1 MLTAYKRL
9 GWYQNNKVV
18 FMNQNQNKD
27 QNNTLLV
34 LIPGLGAVATTFLA
48 GVFAHIHHGR
58 PMVGSITQNYKLP
71 DRSDEPDPRNF
82 RPLAEHLGLP
92 ALPNLAFAAWDITAD
107 NAYQTAKKS
116 QVLTPEDLELV
127 REPLEQISPMPGVF
141 ISDYVRRL
149 EPSYIKKGSIRV
161 EWVQELRNDIR
172 AQKAQHGTDRAV
184 MVWCGSTERF
194 MQPQEVHQSL
204 EAFEQGLAQ
213 DDPAISPSQMYAYAA
228 LMEGVPMANGA
239 PNLTL
244 EIPALIELAH
254 KQGLPIAGKDF
265 KTGQTFMKTLL
276 APGLKA
282 KLLGAQGWFSTN
294 ILGNKDGLVLD
305 EPENF
310 RTKEH
315 SKLESLNSILETER
329 YPELYGDLHH
339 TVRIN
344 YYPPRGDS
352 KEGWDNIDIVGWMG
366 YPMQIK
372 VNFLCKDSI
381 LAAPIVLDL
390 ALLLDWAHGQG
401 KTGIQEWMSF
411 YFKDPHSE
419 GKALHDL
426 MRQHQNL
433 LAELGA
439 E

>member
-1 MLTAYKRL
+1 MVSQEQYEL
-9 GWYQNNKVV
+9 
-18 FMNQNQNKD
+18 MNHD

-48 GVFAHIHHGR
+48 GVMAHIHHGR

-71 DRSDEPDPRNF
+71 DTSETPDPRNF
-82 RPLAEHLGLP
+82 QPLSEHLGLP
-92 ALPNLAFAAWDITAD
+92 KLPDLAFAAWDITPD
-107 NAYQTAKKS
+107 NAYESAKKAK
-116 QVLTPEDLELV
+116 VLTPEDLELV
-127 REPLEQISPMPGVF
+127 KAPLQEISPMPGVF

-149 EPSYIKKGSIRV
+149 EPSFVKEGTSRV
-161 EWVQELRNDIR
+161 EWVAQLRADIR
-172 AQKAQHGTDRAV
+172 EQKKAHATDRAV

-194 MQPQEVHQSL
+194 LQPEAVHQSL
-204 EAFEQGLAQ
+204 ESFEDGLKQ
-213 DDPAISPSQMYAYAA
+213 DHPAISPSQMYAYAA
-228 LMEGVPMANGA
+228 LLEGVPMANGA

-244 EIPALIELAH
+244 EIPALIELA
-254 KQGLPIAGKDF
+254 KREGLPIAGKDF

-315 SKLESLNSILETER
+315 SKLESLHSILETER

-352 KEGWDNIDIVGWMG
+352 KEGWDNIDILGWMG

-390 ALLLDWAHGQG
+390 ALLLDWAHRQG
-401 KTGIQEWMSF
+401 WSGIQEWMSF

-433 LAELGA
+433 LSTLGA

>member
-1 MLTAYKRL
+1 L
-9 GWYQNNKVV
+9 
-18 FMNQNQNKD
+18 
-27 QNNTLLV
+27 
-34 LIPGLGAVATTFLA
+34 
-48 GVFAHIHHGR
+48 
-58 PMVGSITQNYKLP
+58 S
-71 DRSDEPDPRNF
+71 
-82 RPLAEHLGLP
+82 
-92 ALPNLAFAAWDITAD
+92 NLAFAAWDITPE
-107 NAYQTAKKS
+107 NAYESAKNAE
-116 QVLTPEDLELV
+116 VLSPQDLEMVREDLEAV
-127 REPLEQISPMPGVF
+127 EPMPGVF

-149 EPSYIKKGSIRV
+149 DPSYVKKGQSRSQ
-161 EWVQELRNDIR
+161 WVDALRADIR
-172 AQKAQHGTDRAV
+172 EQKAKHGTDRAV
-184 MVWCGSTERF
+184 MVWCASTERF
-194 MQPQEVHQSL
+194 LDPEPVHQSL
-204 EAFEQGLAQ
+204 AAFEQGLA
-213 DDPAISPSQMYAYAA
+213 DNDLSIAPSQMYAYAA

-244 EIPALIELAH
+244 EIPALQELALQ
-254 KQGLPIAGKDF
+254 QGLPIAGKDF

-282 KLLGAQGWFSTN
+282 KLLGVQGWFSTN

-305 EPENF
+305 EPDNF

-315 SKLESLNSILETER
+315 SKLESLHSIFEAER

-372 VNFLCKDSI
+372 INFLCKDSI

-401 KTGIQEWMSF
+401 WSGVQEWMSF
-411 YFKDPHSE
+411 YFKDPHAQE
-419 GKALHDL
+419 QAVHDL
-426 MRQHQNL
+426 MQQHGTL
-433 LAELGA
+433 LSTLGV

>member
-1 MLTAYKRL
+1 MVSQEQYEL
-9 GWYQNNKVV
+9 
-18 FMNQNQNKD
+18 MNHD
-27 QNNTLLV
+27 QNNILLV

-48 GVFAHIHHGR
+48 GVMAHVHHGR

-71 DRSDEPDPRNF
+71 DTSETPDPRNF
-82 RPLAEHLGLP
+82 QPLSEHLGLP
-92 ALPNLAFAAWDITAD
+92 TLPDLAFAAWDITAD
-107 NAYQTAKKS
+107 TAYETANQAK
-116 QVLTPEDLELV
+116 VLTPEA
-127 REPLEQISPMPGVF
+127 LEQVRAPLPDISPLSGVF

-149 EPSYIKKGSIRV
+149 EPSFIKEGTSRV
-161 EWVQELRNDIR
+161 QWVAQLRADIQE
-172 AQKAQHGTDRAV
+172 QKKAHGTDRAV

-194 MQPQEVHQSL
+194 LQPEAIHQSL
-204 EAFEQGLAQ
+204 EAFEEGLKQ
-213 DDPAISPSQMYAYAA
+213 DHPAISPSQMYAYAA
-228 LMEGVPMANGA
+228 LLEGVPMANGA

-244 EIPALIELAH
+244 EIPALIELT
-254 KQGLPIAGKDF
+254 KREGLPIAGKDF

-315 SKLESLNSILETER
+315 SKLESLHSILETER

-352 KEGWDNIDIVGWMG
+352 KEGWDNIDILGWMG

-401 KTGIQEWMSF
+401 WSGIQEWMSF

-433 LAELGA
+433 LSTLVAE
-439 E
+439 

>member
-1 MLTAYKRL
+1 MVSQEQYEL
-9 GWYQNNKVV
+9 
-18 FMNQNQNKD
+18 MNHD

-48 GVFAHIHHGR
+48 GVMAHIHHGR

-71 DRSDEPDPRNF
+71 DTSETPDPRNF
-82 RPLAEHLGLP
+82 QPLSEHLGLP
-92 ALPNLAFAAWDITAD
+92 KLPDLAFAAWDITPD
-107 NAYQTAKKS
+107 NAYESAKKAK
-116 QVLTPEDLELV
+116 VLTPEDLELV
-127 REPLEQISPMPGVF
+127 KAPLQEISPMPGVF

-149 EPSYIKKGSIRV
+149 EPTFVKEETSRV
-161 EWVQELRNDIR
+161 EWVAQLRADIR
-172 AQKAQHGTDRAV
+172 EQKKAHGTDRAV

-194 MQPQEVHQSL
+194 LKPEAVHQSL
-204 EAFEQGLAQ
+204 ETFEEGLKQ
-213 DDPAISPSQMYAYAA
+213 DHPSISPSQMYAYAA
-228 LMEGVPMANGA
+228 LLEGVPMANGA

-244 EIPALIELAH
+244 EIPALIELA
-254 KQGLPIAGKDF
+254 KRENLPIAGKDF

-315 SKLESLNSILETER
+315 SKLESLHSILETER

-352 KEGWDNIDIVGWMG
+352 KEGWDNIDILGWMG

-401 KTGIQEWMSF
+401 WSGVQEWMSF

-433 LAELGA
+433 LSTLGA

>member
-1 MLTAYKRL
+1 MVSQEQYEL
-9 GWYQNNKVV
+9 
-18 FMNQNQNKD
+18 MNHD

-48 GVFAHIHHGR
+48 GVMAHVHHGR

-71 DRSDEPDPRNF
+71 DTSETPDPRNF
-82 RPLAEHLGLP
+82 QPLSEHLGLP
-92 ALPNLAFAAWDITAD
+92 KLPNLAFAAWDITAD
-107 NAYQTAKKS
+107 NAYESAKKAK
-116 QVLTPEDLELV
+116 VLTPEDLEQV
-127 REPLEQISPMPGVF
+127 RAPLQEISPMPGVF

-149 EPSYIKKGSIRV
+149 EPSFIKEGTSRV
-161 EWVQELRNDIR
+161 QWVAQLRADIQE
-172 AQKAQHGTDRAV
+172 QKKAHATDRAV

-194 MQPQEVHQSL
+194 LKPEAVHQSL
-204 EAFEQGLAQ
+204 EAFEKGLNQ
-213 DDPAISPSQMYAYAA
+213 DHSAISPSQMYAYAA
-228 LMEGVPMANGA
+228 LLEGVPMANGA

-244 EIPALIELAH
+244 EIPALIELA
-254 KQGLPIAGKDF
+254 KREGLPIAGKDF

-315 SKLESLNSILETER
+315 SKLESLHSILETER

-352 KEGWDNIDIVGWMG
+352 KEGWDNIDILGWMG

-401 KTGIQEWMSF
+401 WSGIQEWMSF

-433 LAELGA
+433 LSTLGA

>member
-1 MLTAYKRL
+1 
-9 GWYQNNKVV
+9 
-18 FMNQNQNKD
+18 MNQSQSKS

-34 LIPGLGAVATTFLA
+34 LIPGLGAVGTTFLA
-48 GVFAHIHHGR
+48 GVFAHIRHGR
-58 PMVGSITQNYKLP
+58 PVVGSISQNYKV
-71 DRSDEPDPRNF
+71 SDPTGQPNPRNF
-82 RPLAEHLGLP
+82 TPLSEHLGLP
-92 ALPNLAFAAWDITAD
+92 SLSNLAFAAWDITPE
-107 NAYQTAKKS
+107 NAYESAKNAE
-116 QVLTPEDLELV
+116 VLSPQDLEMVREDLEAV
-127 REPLEQISPMPGVF
+127 EPMPGVF

-149 EPSYIKKGSIRV
+149 DPSYVKKGQSRSQ
-161 EWVQELRNDIR
+161 WVDALRADIR
-172 AQKAQHGTDRAV
+172 EQKAKHGTDRAV
-184 MVWCGSTERF
+184 MVWCASTERF
-194 MQPQEVHQSL
+194 LDPEPVHQSL
-204 EAFEQGLAQ
+204 AAFEQGLA
-213 DDPAISPSQMYAYAA
+213 DNDLSIAPSQMYAYAA

-244 EIPALIELAH
+244 EIPALQELALQ
-254 KQGLPIAGKDF
+254 QGLPIAGKDF

-282 KLLGAQGWFSTN
+282 KLLGVQGWFSTN

-305 EPENF
+305 EPDNF

-315 SKLESLNSILETER
+315 SKLESLHSIFEAER

-372 VNFLCKDSI
+372 INFLCKDSI

-401 KTGIQEWMSF
+401 WSGVQEWMSF
-411 YFKDPHSE
+411 YFKDPHAQE
-419 GKALHDL
+419 QAVHDL
-426 MRQHQNL
+426 MQQHGTL
-433 LAELGA
+433 LSTLGV

>member
-1 MLTAYKRL
+1 
-9 GWYQNNKVV
+9 
-18 FMNQNQNKD
+18 
-27 QNNTLLV
+27 
-34 LIPGLGAVATTFLA
+34 
-48 GVFAHIHHGR
+48 
-58 PMVGSITQNYKLP
+58 MV
-71 DRSDEPDPRNF
+71 R
-82 RPLAEHLGLP
+82 
-92 ALPNLAFAAWDITAD
+92 
-107 NAYQTAKKS
+107 
-116 QVLTPEDLELV
+116 EDLEAV
-127 REPLEQISPMPGVF
+127 EPMPGVF

-149 EPSYIKKGSIRV
+149 DPSYVKKGQSRSQ
-161 EWVQELRNDIR
+161 WVDALRADIR
-172 AQKAQHGTDRAV
+172 EQKAKHGTDRAV
-184 MVWCGSTERF
+184 MVWCASTERF
-194 MQPQEVHQSL
+194 LDPEPVHQSL
-204 EAFEQGLAQ
+204 AAFEQGLA
-213 DDPAISPSQMYAYAA
+213 DNDLSIAPSQMYAYAA

-244 EIPALIELAH
+244 EIPALQELALQ
-254 KQGLPIAGKDF
+254 QGLPIAGKDF

-282 KLLGAQGWFSTN
+282 KLLGVQGWFSTN

-305 EPENF
+305 EPDNF

-315 SKLESLNSILETER
+315 SKLESLHSIFEAER

-372 VNFLCKDSI
+372 INFLCKDSI

-401 KTGIQEWMSF
+401 WSGVQEWMSF

-433 LAELGA
+433 LSTLGA